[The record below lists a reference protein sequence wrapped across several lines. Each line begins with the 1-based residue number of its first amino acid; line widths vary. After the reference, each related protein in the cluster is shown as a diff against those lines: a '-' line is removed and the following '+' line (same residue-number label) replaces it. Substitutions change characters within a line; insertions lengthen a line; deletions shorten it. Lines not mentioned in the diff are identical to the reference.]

1 MRPWLAA
8 SVAITA
14 TAFGCST
21 SGGVDTR
28 ERTPADR
35 GRVLA
40 ASPSLSPSLDNAF
53 SCTTCHDESPQPPR
67 AGRAMPGA
75 PLAGVLRRPS
85 FWGGR
90 IFTPGDAVDECVV
103 RFMQGPR
110 LDHTAETSKELY
122 AFFGS
127 LEGSGALSD
136 AQPFTVVRLAE
147 DLPPGDA
154 TRGANV
160 WSLTCAKCHGDIHTG
175 ARRLKSASGA
185 ALAAVLPEDT
195 VVAHEIYGPAGVRQ
209 AVIEKV
215 RHGSFLGVE
224 GVMPPFSREALA
236 DPDLADVM
244 AYLGLY

>member
-1 MRPWLAA
+1 MRRVLVLVVVTAAWL
-8 SVAITA
+8 
-14 TAFGCST
+14 GCST
-21 SGGVDTR
+21 SGGVETR

-35 GRVLA
+35 GRVLV
-40 ASPSLSPSLDNAF
+40 SGPTLSPSRDNAF
-53 SCTTCHDESPQPPR
+53 TCTTCHDESPQPPH

-75 PLAGVLRRPS
+75 PLAGALARPT

-90 IFTPGDAVDECVV
+90 VFTPGGAVDECVV

-110 LDHTAETSKELY
+110 LDRTSEPAKELY
-122 AFFGS
+122 AFLGS
-127 LEGSGALSD
+127 LDAGASGSSE
-136 AQPFTVVRLAE
+136 QPFTVVRLAE
-147 DLPPGDA
+147 DLPAGDV

-195 VVAHEIYGPAGVRQ
+195 VVAHEIYGPVGVRQ

-244 AYLGLY
+244 SYLGLY